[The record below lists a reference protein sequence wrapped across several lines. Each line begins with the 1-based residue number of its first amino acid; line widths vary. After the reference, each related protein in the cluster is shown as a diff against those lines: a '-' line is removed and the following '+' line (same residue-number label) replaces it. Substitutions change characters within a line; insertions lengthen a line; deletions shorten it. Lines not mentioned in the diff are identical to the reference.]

1 MKKFGFGTMRLPLID
16 SQDKSSIDGRVK
28 ENGR

>member
-1 MKKFGFGTMRLPLID
+1 MKKFGFGAMRLPLID
-16 SQDKSSIDGRVK
+16 SKFYRYGRVK